1 MAAEIWLGNL
11 PHDPDKLK
19 AAEVGLGAAIFGLCG
34 AKADFRFHTRG
45 GYSEGTGLG
54 FGFARLPDDAARQLV
69 GVGRLQYTL
78 EDATAEA
85 TVRASRGT
93 NLATASGEGH
103 EGCVTVDLAAT
114 FQVETDVVPL
124 LSQWRD
130 IFGTVR
136 LEVQLASWQEV
147 CQKRFGAVL
156 WRPRDLRPDDP
167 SAILAAARTESSG
180 ERAIVFVQTEAS
192 EESEQNDAANAL
204 LVGLRGLPS
213 VEIVDWPSV
222 HELYPCASYDPVAA
236 ALAIVLR
243 RATAAFLSNRL
254 KVFVSD
260 CDYTLWGGA
269 ISEEGELGVDLS
281 GPYAELQKK
290 LASLQQAGRL
300 ICLASRNSSEEEV
313 LQVFSARQCP
323 LRREHVVACE
333 VHLGPKPSSLEKL
346 SESLGLGLESFVFLD
361 DNAFEV
367 EDVRRS
373 VPSVL
378 AFHVPADREQYATF
392 LRHCWAL
399 DVFSGASTDEDSRR
413 TQLYRQNA
421 ARRAEKE
428 RHSNLQDFLNSL
440 AVKIIVR
447 QSSQSDIHR
456 LSQLS
461 LRTSQFNTTQLRL
474 TEAQVQSWC
483 VSGQQILVAQ
493 VADKFG
499 DYGLVAAAFCFQ
511 ETTAL
516 VAECLAL
523 SCRVLHRGVEQRLLR
538 GVAELALAEGR
549 REVRV
554 RFRAS
559 GKNALAKGFLVRLQA
574 WCLEKD
580 SGCRVEEE
588 RSGVRT
594 FVFPAI
600 ALSQLEDHALQR
612 FSEVPEESWA
622 KEAIRRE
629 AQVLAWTNVVDA
641 EDWMGVPKP
650 AELPVSWHG
659 LLRRIAELGPRI
671 PKKTCKFSGMRRCCS
686 AALVLGGMNKP
697 SHVGKQARDTFE
709 LITYLKQHIERW
721 TLKRVAC

>member
-269 ISEEGELGVDLS
+269 I
-281 GPYAELQKK
+281 
-290 LASLQQAGRL
+290 
-300 ICLASRNSSEEEV
+300 
-313 LQVFSARQCP
+313 
-323 LRREHVVACE
+323 
-333 VHLGPKPSSLEKL
+333 